1 MDRAETVSLFRD
13 RLLQVIRRSGLSQ
26 SAFARTVRM
35 DRSTLSQILSPAND
49 RLPRADSLVAIA
61 ATHRVSIDW
70 LLGLTHEQSLDG
82 DIVERQPL
90 EFERDARSP
99 VDERLARWHE
109 EAAGYK
115 IRYVPATLPDLL
127 KTERVI
133 EYEYAES
140 VAFHPDERREAT
152 REKLSYLRR
161 PETDMEVCLSR
172 QELEGFVR
180 AEGRWSG
187 LGADERREQIENM
200 IVLLEELYPT
210 LRCFLY
216 DARRHFSVP
225 LTVFGPRRAVLFV
238 GRMYLVFNTI
248 EHIRVFTAHFD
259 ALIRAAVVQP
269 TGLPDL
275 LRQQLDELRESSG
288 RARPPAGS

>member
-1 MDRAETVSLFRD
+1 MNRTETVALFRA
-13 RLLQVIRRSGLSQ
+13 RLLEVIRHSGLSQ
-26 SAFARTVRM
+26 AAFARGVGM
-35 DRSTLSQILSPAND
+35 DRSTLSQILSSQND
-49 RLPRADSLVAIA
+49 RLPRADSLAQIA
-61 ATHRVSIDW
+61 SAHGVSIDW
-70 LLGLTHEQSLDG
+70 LLGLTHEQSLG
-82 DIVERQPL
+82 ADIVERQPL

-99 VDERLARWHE
+99 IDERLARWHE

-140 VAFHPDERREAT
+140 VVFHPDERREAT

-161 PETDMEVCLSR
+161 PETDMEVCLPR

-187 LGADERREQIENM
+187 LDRDARRAQVEHM
-200 IVLLEELYPT
+200 IALHEELYPT
-210 LRCFLY
+210 LRWFLY
-216 DARRHFSVP
+216 DARQQFSVP
-225 LTVFGPRRAVLFV
+225 LTIFGPRRAVLYV
-238 GRMYLVFNTI
+238 GRMYLVFNTL

-269 TGLPDL
+269 TDLPDL
-275 LRQQLDELRESSG
+275 LRSLIDEI
-288 RARPPAGS
+288 

>member
-1 MDRAETVSLFRD
+1 MSRAETVALFRA
-13 RLLQVIRRSGLSQ
+13 RLLEVIRHSGLSQ
-26 SAFARTVRM
+26 AAFARGVGM
-35 DRSTLSQILSPAND
+35 DRSTLSQILSPQND
-49 RLPRADSLVAIA
+49 RLPRADSLAQIA
-61 ATHRVSIDW
+61 SAHGVSIDW
-70 LLGLTHEQSLDG
+70 LLGLTHEQSLVAD
-82 DIVERQPL
+82 VLERQPL

-187 LGADERREQIENM
+187 LDREARLEQMQHM
-200 IVLLEELYPT
+200 IGLLEELYPT
-210 LRCFLY
+210 LRWFLY
-216 DARRHFSVP
+216 DARQHFSVP
-225 LTVFGPRRAVLFV
+225 LTIFGPRRAVLFV
-238 GRMYLVFNTI
+238 GRMYLVFNTL
-248 EHIRVFTAHFD
+248 EHIRVFTSHFD

-269 TGLPDL
+269 PSLPDL
-275 LRQQLDELRESSG
+275 LRALIDEI
-288 RARPPAGS
+288 